1 MSKKIK
7 HTEEFEPFNIV
18 VFGGEGDLAIRKI
31 YPALLHRELDGQFL
45 SSFNIIAIT
54 RKAQSES
61 TFYQD
66 LTKHLLNTAE
76 EDTKED
82 EINNFVKKITLITT
96 SEATVGAY
104 QNLKIHLDQ
113 FKDHQNIFAGSRA
126 PRPRS

>member
-54 RKAQSES
+54 RKSQSES

-66 LTKHLLNTAE
+66 LTKHLLNTA
-76 EDTKED
+76 
-82 EINNFVKKITLITT
+82 
-96 SEATVGAY
+96 
-104 QNLKIHLDQ
+104 
-113 FKDHQNIFAGSRA
+113 
-126 PRPRS
+126 